1 MKHTS
6 EQFVQYVCV
15 CVCVF
20 YGLKDASLYNLICP
34 QCEHGTQP
42 LVPPLPHCKHVVGA
56 YGTCVY
62 GIFN

>member
-6 EQFVQYVCV
+6 EQFMCV
-15 CVCVF
+15 YVF
-20 YGLKDASLYNLICP
+20 YGLKDASRLQLNMPPMRTYHALIC
-34 QCEHGTQP
+34 
-42 LVPPLPHCKHVVGA
+42 LPPRLPHCKHVVGA